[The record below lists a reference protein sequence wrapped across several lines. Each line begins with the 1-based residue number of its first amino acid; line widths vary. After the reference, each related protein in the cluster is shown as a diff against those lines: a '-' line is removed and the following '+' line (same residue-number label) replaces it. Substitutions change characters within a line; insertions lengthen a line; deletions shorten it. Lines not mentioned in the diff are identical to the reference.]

1 MGAAIAGAFERR
13 MMVKRMSWWLVKT
26 FGQLTALGRELA
38 EIEYLWRTPHRISGD
53 KLTSLLG
60 DVPSTPFADA
70 IAGSLRQ
77 LAY

>member
-1 MGAAIAGAFERR
+1 
-13 MMVKRMSWWLVKT
+13 
-26 FGQLTALGRELA
+26 LTALGRELA